1 MNKVELDSVA
11 TVSAGQSAPKKNE
24 FDKTGIPF
32 VRAGSLEA
40 LIAGKSEDEL
50 ELVSEETIKK
60 RKLKIYPQGSIVF
73 AKSGMSATKDRIY
86 VLKKPACVVSHLAIL
101 QPNENVNGEYL
112 KFSLM
117 QFPPSRLI
125 KDPAYPS
132 INLEQIKKYNIPV
145 DSEIENQNRI
155 ALLLGKVEY
164 LISQRKYHLKQVDEL
179 INSVFL
185 HAFGDPALNDK
196 GWKTDNFSS
205 LIAQLRNGLSPSKSG
220 EYDGLVYTLS
230 AITGDSFREIYKAD
244 KFNKLSDV
252 NYPSSEDFLV
262 CRGNGNVNLVGK
274 GYFYPGKR
282 EDIMFPDTMIGVTL
296 KPDLINKLFLEH
308 LWKSQFIRDQ
318 IEKKARTANGTYK
331 INQSALNSIEIILPP
346 KEIQIQ
352 FSFVVDKVNAIRVKY
367 VESLENL
374 VELYKSLSQ
383 KVFSGKLDVNAV
395 PLLENSKIEE
405 EQNKAVGNELPD
417 LKQTQI
423 KFECITKPLEQIERI
438 TKPIKY
444 FGHISKALEKIE
456 GITEPLKQ
464 VEQITRYLE
473 AIKPSKGILDLIEKK
488 TRQKWLMKLIKE
500 SLADLGPNISLSLP
514 DFWEVAQDWISNFEQ
529 EDGDRLSFSM
539 DDYEVLKNYVFS
551 EVRNGSLVQE
561 YEESSNS
568 IKFKVNKK

>member
-11 TVSAGQSAPKKNE
+11 IVSAGQSAPKKNE

-32 VRAGSLEA
+32 IRAGSLEA

-50 ELVSEETIKK
+50 ELVSKETIKK

-86 VLKKPACVVSHLAIL
+86 VLKKSACVVSHLAIL
-101 QPNENVNGEYL
+101 QPNDNVNGEYL

-117 QFPPSRLI
+117 QYPPSRLI

-132 INLEQIKKYNIPV
+132 ISLEQIKRYNIPV
-145 DSEIENQNRI
+145 DSEIENQNQI
-155 ALLLGKVEY
+155 AFILGKVEY
-164 LISQRKYHLKQVDEL
+164 LISQRKYHLKQIDEL

-185 HAFGDPALNDK
+185 HTFGDPALNDK
-196 GWKTDNFSS
+196 GWKTDDFSS
-205 LIAQLRNGLSPSKSG
+205 LVAKLRNGLSPSKSG

-274 GYFYPGKR
+274 GYFYPGER

-296 KPDLINKLFLEH
+296 KPDLINKHFLEH

-318 IEKKARTANGTYK
+318 IENKARTANGTYK

-346 KEIQIQ
+346 KEVQIK
-352 FSFVVDKVNAIRVKY
+352 FSLVVDKVNAIREKY
-367 VESLENL
+367 LESLENL

-383 KVFSGKLDVNAV
+383 KAFTGNLNVNTV
-395 PLLENSKIEE
+395 PLLENSKVKL
-405 EQNKAVGNELPD
+405 EQNKAVGNELPY
-417 LKQTQI
+417 LKQIQC
-423 KFECITKPLEQIERI
+423 ECITKPLEQIERI
-438 TKPIKY
+438 TKPIKH
-444 FGHISKALEKIE
+444 FGNVPKALEKIE
-456 GITEPLKQ
+456 NITEPLKQ

-473 AIKPSKGILDLIEKK
+473 EIKPPKGILDLIENK
-488 TRQKWLMKLIKE
+488 TRQKWLIKLIKE

-529 EDGDRLSFSM
+529 EDGDRLSFSI

-551 EVRNGSLVQE
+551 EVRNGSLVQK

-568 IKFKVNKK
+568 IKFKVNNK